1 MSCLRTKLMF
11 VPVYLSAKV
20 PVVIT
25 QLVPDLKLV
34 GEVTGKDVIVGVA
47 AVGVRVRPGRAELVA
62 GIAGL
67 WCTALH
73 RYSFQLDEGLVRVH
87 GRVLSIGSRARGGL
101 DSLEG
106 VGRNVA
112 SSQEAANR
120 TAVSVPRDLTANG

>member
-25 QLVPDLKLV
+25 QLVPDIRLV
-34 GEVTGKDVIVGVA
+34 GEVTGKDVIEGVA

-67 WCTALH
+67 WRMALH
-73 RYSFQLDEGLVRVH
+73 QDSFQLDEGLVRVG

-101 DSLEG
+101 DSLEAL
-106 VGRNVA
+106 VA
-112 SSQEAANR
+112 TSQAAR
-120 TAVSVPRDLTANG
+120 KQPTERRSACPGT